1 MGIGTSKKLV
11 TVLHTA
17 SIILCKNLCEFHSTS
32 VVEGILVDEMPM
44 LVLLL
49 FSADTQQVP

>member
-1 MGIGTSKKLV
+1 MGIGTSKRLV

-17 SIILCKNLCEFHSTS
+17 SFILCKNLGEFHSTS

-44 LVLLL
+44 FVLLL
-49 FSADTQQVP
+49 LYDDTQQLP